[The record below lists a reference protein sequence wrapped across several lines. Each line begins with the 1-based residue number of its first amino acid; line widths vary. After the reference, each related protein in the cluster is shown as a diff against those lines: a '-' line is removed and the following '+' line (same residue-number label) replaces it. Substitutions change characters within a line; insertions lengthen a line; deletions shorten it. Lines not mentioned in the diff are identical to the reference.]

1 MRRQEKLIEDT
12 FRVLVFQVTVE
23 LLPDSELAALVEQ
36 REKERLQ
43 SAKAG
48 MSAAQIEAVIKETEE
63 LKLRQVG

>member
-1 MRRQEKLIEDT
+1 M
-12 FRVLVFQVTVE
+12 TVE
-23 LLPDSELAALVEQ
+23 LLPDSELAAQVEQ

-63 LKLRQVG
+63 LKLRQVS